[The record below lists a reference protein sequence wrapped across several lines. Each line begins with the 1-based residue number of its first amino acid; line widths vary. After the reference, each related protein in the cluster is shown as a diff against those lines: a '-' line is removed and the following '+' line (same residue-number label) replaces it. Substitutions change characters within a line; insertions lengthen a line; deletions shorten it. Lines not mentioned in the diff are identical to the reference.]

1 MRSVE
6 SPSSMIRTVS
16 GIAAGLIVW
25 FVVAT
30 IGNLL
35 FRNAWPGYA
44 AAEISTGFNLAMMA
58 ARLALGALSSLCAGF
73 TVAWITTGNGTAA
86 KALGIV
92 LTAMF
97 VPVHY
102 VLWNKFPI
110 WYHAIFLAGL
120 FPLTLLGALLFARGN
135 RRLPLNAPSIR

>member
-1 MRSVE
+1 
-6 SPSSMIRTVS
+6 MIRTVA

-25 FVVAT
+25 FIVAT

-35 FRNAWPGYA
+35 VRAVWPGYA
-44 AAEISTGFNLAMMA
+44 DAEISTGFNLAMMA

-73 TVAWITTGNGTAA
+73 TVAWITTGNSTAA

-92 LTAMF
+92 LTALF

-102 VLWNKFPI
+102 VLWDKFPI

-120 FPLTLLGALLFARGN
+120 FPLTLLGAILFARGN
-135 RRLPLNAPSIR
+135 RRLPSNAPSIR